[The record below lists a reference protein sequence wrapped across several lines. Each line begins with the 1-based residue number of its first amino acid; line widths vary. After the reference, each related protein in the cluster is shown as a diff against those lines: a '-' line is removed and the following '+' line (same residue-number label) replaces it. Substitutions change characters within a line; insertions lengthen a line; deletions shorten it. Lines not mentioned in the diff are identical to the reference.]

1 MTGAP
6 MTNPDQHPGSPH
18 TQRSPLESG
27 PYAPPP
33 YYAPGQP
40 PRAYPTPIQYG
51 FTPHQ
56 IVVTQVAAPTNSAG
70 VAGLVIGFTALL
82 FSFIPVIGLIAWLLA
97 PIGLL
102 LSGIGMT
109 RPPKGAAIAG
119 MILSGFA
126 LLICFAWLLLIAV

>member
-1 MTGAP
+1 M
-6 MTNPDQHPGSPH
+6 
-18 TQRSPLESG
+18 
-27 PYAPPP
+27 
-33 YYAPGQP
+33 
-40 PRAYPTPIQYG
+40 
-51 FTPHQ
+51 
-56 IVVTQVAAPTNSAG
+56 TQVAAPTNSAG

-109 RPPKGAAIAG
+109 RPLKGAAIAG

>member
-1 MTGAP
+1 MTDP
-6 MTNPDQHPGSPH
+6 SPGSPH
-18 TQRSPLESG
+18 AQPAPLDSG
-27 PYAPPP
+27 PYVPPP
-33 YYAPGQP
+33 YYAPGHP
-40 PRAYPTPIQYG
+40 PQGYATPVPYG
-51 FTPHQ
+51 FVPHPV
-56 IVVTQVAAPTNSAG
+56 VVTHVAAPSNSTG
-70 VAGLVIGFTALL
+70 VAGLVIGFIALL

-109 RPPKGAAIAG
+109 KSPKGAAIAG